1 MHRNRQHFA
10 QSTFFVLSILLIN
23 IILYSFIT
31 FEQNVGRR
39 LWFAN
44 EIFAK
49 VCLYLNQSTTKYFII
64 YGSAFYISVLLFYY
78 FKSRRLIQWFV
89 INIMSIN
96 FMPIVIKQ
104 NNSILTTRKCHQKST
119 SPLLLPGS
127 INNHHHILYTVV
139 PPVSAFTLHRVR
151 CITQTKKSTR
161 SLICQCFSREMR
173 KI

>member
-78 FKSRRLIQWFV
+78 LKSRTLIQWFV
-89 INIMSIN
+89 INIMSIH

-119 SPLLLPGS
+119 SPLHFLIHQQPS
-127 INNHHHILYTVV
+127 PYVV

-151 CITQTKKSTR
+151 CITQTTKSTR